1 MIKSMTGYGAGSAKK
16 GHYEIKAEIKSLN
29 SKFADITV
37 RIPGQYSSLELILR
51 KQLTEALVRGKISLN
66 IEIEST
72 ATNAESVVDE
82 RLLRQYFSR
91 YNNLVSELGVDN
103 SDIFSLALHSPGV
116 LNLAEGDFD
125 NELADTIRKAVNEA
139 INLCDSFRTQ
149 EGEDLGNKLMNYVD
163 TIKLLLDKIEPF
175 EKNRIKKLKEKLS
188 KGLANISSTIEID
201 NNRLEQELIFY
212 IEKLDLSEEKVRL
225 NNHLLYFKEV
235 VNNEEANGKKLGFIA
250 QEIGR
255 EINTIGSKAND
266 ADIQRKVVEMKEELE
281 KIKEQVLNLV

>member
-1 MIKSMTGYGAGSAKK
+1 M
-16 GHYEIKAEIKSLN
+16 
-29 SKFADITV
+29 D
-37 RIPGQYSSLELILR
+37 
-51 KQLTEALVRGKISLN
+51 
-66 IEIEST
+66 ES
-72 ATNAESVVDE
+72 
-82 RLLRQYFSR
+82 LLRQYFSR
-91 YNNLVSELGVDN
+91 YKNLVRELGADN

-116 LNLAEGDFD
+116 LNIAEGDFD
-125 NELADTIRKAVNEA
+125 NELADTIKKAVNEA

-149 EGEDLGNKLMNYVD
+149 EGADLGNKLINYVD
-163 TIKLLLDKIEPF
+163 TIKALLDKIDPF
-175 EKNRIKKLKEKLS
+175 EKNRIKKLKEKLG

-212 IEKLDLSEEKVRL
+212 FEKLDLSEEKVRL

-235 VNNEEANGKKLGFIA
+235 ANNEEANGKKLGFIA

-266 ADIQRKVVEMKEELE
+266 ANIQRKVVEMKEELE

>member
-125 NELADTIRKAVNEA
+125 NELANTIRKAVNEA